1 MKLGAGWP
9 QQLLGK
15 DKKGLAAYFQA
26 LEEMGYDFI
35 GAGDHVLGADRSQ
48 FPDWKPYFGKP
59 PLWVHTD
66 PFHEPLVLFGYL
78 GALTEKLELS
88 TLFLLPQR
96 QAALAAKQAAQADF
110 LTNGRIR
117 LICANGWN
125 DLEYEALGMDFKN
138 RGSRMEEQITLM
150 RELWTKEVVT
160 FKGKWHTVRASGINP
175 LPVRRPIPVWF
186 GGASERVLKRTGRMG
201 DGFNPWYP
209 FFNEARI
216 KSDWEAVQQHA
227 REAGRDPKSIGYQTT
242 SWSSDYRFE
251 PGPGDRWPVPTTM
264 DSVLKDIHWFKE
276 IGATHFSVSLPWVKQ
291 GSSIDE
297 RLNGY
302 CRFKE
307 ALGKNF

>member
-1 MKLGAGWP
+1 MPMKLGAGWP

-26 LEEMGYDFI
+26 LEEMGYDYI

-96 QAALAAKQAAQADF
+96 QAVLAAKQAAQADF
-110 LTNGRIR
+110 LTNGRVR

-209 FFNEARI
+209 MFNETQI
-216 KSDWEAVQQHA
+216 KHDWEAVQQHA
-227 REAGRDPKSIGYQTT
+227 REAGRDPKSIGYQVS
-242 SWSSDYRFE
+242 SWSFD
-251 PGPGDRWPVPTTM
+251 
-264 DSVLKDIHWFKE
+264 
-276 IGATHFSVSLPWVKQ
+276 
-291 GSSIDE
+291 
-297 RLNGY
+297 
-302 CRFKE
+302 
-307 ALGKNF
+307 